1 MAAATAAAP
10 APGLE
15 GGSEVVW
22 AEVAGSEV
30 AASPRIVRE
39 ASDSARRPAA
49 NAAEGTEAVEAV
61 ETARGLVAATVATAV
76 TEARVD

>member
-1 MAAATAAAP
+1 MAAATAAAT

-49 NAAEGTEAVEAV
+49 NAAEGTEAVEAA
-61 ETARGLVAATVATAV
+61 ETARGLVVATAATAV
-76 TEARVD
+76 TEARAD